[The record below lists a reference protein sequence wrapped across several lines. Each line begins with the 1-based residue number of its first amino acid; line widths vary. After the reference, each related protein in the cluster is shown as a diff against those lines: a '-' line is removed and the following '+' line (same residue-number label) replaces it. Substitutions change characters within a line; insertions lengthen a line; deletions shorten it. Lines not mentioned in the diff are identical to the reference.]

1 MAIKFER
8 MLIGDTFHCCH
19 CYYWWRSLIISYKV
33 SVSHLLPQNHE
44 ERRKQPQTDSW
55 HFRLILTRFSPGF
68 IINRVQIKLM
78 YRHSI
83 DSTNSIH
90 INVLVVFANG
100 CSVLCRSSGSS
111 WLEIPVNRWCIRCTN
126 KLMTSNTLRYKKAAS
141 NNSQAITVERACT
154 TAKHKKCTVH
164 VIMVDT
170 ISGKKN

>member
-33 SVSHLLPQNHE
+33 NVSHLLPQNHE
-44 ERRKQPQTDSW
+44 ENRKQPQTDSW

-90 INVLVVFANG
+90 VNVLVVFADG
-100 CSVLCRSSGSS
+100 CSVLCCSSGSS
-111 WLEIPVNRWCIRCTN
+111 WLEIPVDRWCIRCTN

-164 VIMVDT
+164 VIMVHT